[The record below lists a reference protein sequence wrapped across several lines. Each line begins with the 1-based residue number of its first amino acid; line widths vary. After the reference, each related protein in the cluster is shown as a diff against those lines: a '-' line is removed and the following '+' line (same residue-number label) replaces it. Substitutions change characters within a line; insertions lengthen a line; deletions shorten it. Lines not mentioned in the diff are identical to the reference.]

1 MKVRSRS
8 RRVHIPP
15 VNTGSD
21 THTGSFAVLMRL
33 LDRMAGGQALAQTDL
48 ASFQG
53 SSPEEQ
59 LLIDRFGQVLMQI
72 EQKNRQMRESEER
85 FNLAIQGANDG
96 LWDWDLITNEVYF
109 SPRWKSMLGYEDH
122 EISSDF
128 SEWFDRM
135 HPDDRVRAQ
144 ATLESYFKGELPTYF
159 LEHRLRHKDGSYRWI
174 VTRGATMR
182 DANGNPYRMSGSHTD
197 ITGRKQAEEAVHISE
212 NRFRAL
218 FEQSPFAIQVYRPDG
233 SALMSNK
240 TALEMW
246 GITSADTSDYNV
258 LEDPQLEQAGVQH
271 FVRRAFEGAPAEFPP
286 VFYDP
291 RLFNPTAETKG
302 LWVRTL
308 MFPIKG
314 EHGEV
319 REVVAILEDIT
330 QQLDAEKQLKEKE
343 EQYRGVFEATT
354 DGLVI

>member
-8 RRVHIPP
+8 RRVPVPP
-15 VNTGSD
+15 SHPGSASAPHPTGG
-21 THTGSFAVLMRL
+21 GSLPALLRL
-33 LDRMAGGQALAQTDL
+33 LDRMSGGQDL
-48 ASFQG
+48 DRIDLTSFQG

-59 LLIDRFGQVLMQI
+59 LLIERFGQVLTQI
-72 EQKNRQMRESEER
+72 EQHNRQMRESEER

-96 LWDWDLITNEVYF
+96 LWDWNLITNEVYF

-122 EISSDF
+122 EITSDF

-135 HPDDRVRAQ
+135 HPDDRERAQ
-144 ATLESYFKGELPTYF
+144 STLDRYFKGELPTYV

-182 DANGNPYRMSGSHTD
+182 DPDGKPYRMSGSHTD
-197 ITGRKQAEEAVHISE
+197 ITERKRAEEAVRISE

-246 GITSADTSDYNV
+246 GITSDDTGDYNV
-258 LEDPQLEQAGVQH
+258 LEDPQLEQAGVQQ
-271 FVRRAFEGAPAEFPP
+271 FVRRAFQGAPA
-286 VFYDP
+286 
-291 RLFNPTAETKG
+291 
-302 LWVRTL
+302 
-308 MFPIKG
+308 
-314 EHGEV
+314 
-319 REVVAILEDIT
+319 
-330 QQLDAEKQLKEKE
+330 
-343 EQYRGVFEATT
+343 
-354 DGLVI
+354 